1 MLLHF
6 KWFIDRGLHTRHGLL
21 ARHLLLSLLVIA
33 SSLIA
38 QGRVDAKEASAIES
52 VAASNV
58 PREANTTL
66 ERIKQGGPFA
76 YPAKD
81 GRVFAN
87 REQVLPQQ
95 PRGYYAEYTV
105 RTPWTKGR
113 GVRRII
119 AGKGTTGQFSNSGE
133 YYYTDDHYS
142 TFKRI
147 VE

>member
-1 MLLHF
+1 MLSHF
-6 KWFIDRGLHTRHGLL
+6 KWFIDWVLTTRPGLL
-21 ARHLLLSLLVIA
+21 ARHLLLSLLVITGG
-33 SSLIA
+33 LIA
-38 QGRVDAKEASAIES
+38 PGHVDAKETSATGS
-52 VAASNV
+52 VAAINLA
-58 PREANTTL
+58 REAKTTL

-81 GRVFAN
+81 GSVFAN
-87 REQVLPQQ
+87 RERVLPQQ

-113 GVRRII
+113 GARRII